1 MRSISSYVDGHSI
14 AADIRMQR
22 QIHKGS
28 FALLEGSTD
37 LKRFKKVIAEV
48 ECCVIVCYGKPNVIE
63 AIELLYEDGFPGA
76 LGLVD
81 QDFDVIL
88 GKSVTHEGL
97 VCSAFHDFDMDVL
110 CTAALQ
116 RYLEEVVDPQKL
128 PPDWSSKSILSG
140 IIEDIRPLSA
150 LRYCNV
156 RENLQYKLSDL
167 SIDDFFDGVEVNK
180 NHMIGC
186 VFKNRHTTPDKILD
200 LRKNL
205 EKYEAL
211 PLDLHQLTSGHDLCA
226 ALGVKLRT
234 HIGHRKVPQTLRSE
248 VELHLRLAVTL
259 NDLSQVGLVQKIA
272 DWERV
277 NPPYK
282 ILA

>member
-14 AADIRMQR
+14 AADVRMQR

-28 FALLEGSTD
+28 FALLEGATD
-37 LKRFKKVIAEV
+37 LKRFKKIIAEG
-48 ECCVIVCYGKPNVIE
+48 ECCAIVCYGKPNVVE
-63 AIELLYEDGFPGA
+63 AIELLYDHGFPGV

-97 VCSAFHDFDMDVL
+97 VCSAFHDFDVDVL
-110 CTAALQ
+110 CTTALQ

-128 PPDWSSKSILSG
+128 SPDWSSKSILAG
-140 IIEDIRPLSA
+140 IIEAIRPLSA
-150 LRYCNV
+150 LRFCNV
-156 RENLQYKLSDL
+156 RESLNYKLSDL
-167 SIDDFFDGVEVNK
+167 SLEDFFDGIEVK
-180 NHMIGC
+180 RDDMMSC
-186 VFKNRHTTPDKILD
+186 VFKNRYTTSNKILD
-200 LRKNL
+200 LRRNI
-205 EKYEAL
+205 EKYEML
-211 PLDLHQLTSGHDLCA
+211 PLDLYQLTSGHDLCA

-234 HIGHRKVPQTLRSE
+234 HIGHRKIPQTLRSE

-259 NDLSQVGLVQKIA
+259 NDLEQVGLVQKIA